1 LERLADSDNRLV
13 ITVDCGIRGNEFIQR
28 ANELGLDVIV
38 TDHHTPGMEL
48 PPAVAVIDPK
58 QTDDGYPD
66 RDLAGVG
73 VAFKLVQGLIQAG
86 LCLGD
91 LAEDDLLDLVAIGTV
106 ADLAPLLGE
115 NRSLVYRGLKII
127 NKARRPGIAALL
139 AKAGVQPGQATA
151 VTIGYA
157 LGPRINAAG
166 RMDHAYQAARLL
178 ITANPAEA
186 QQLAE
191 GLSDLN
197 RQRQET
203 TREMTTKALALAAEE
218 EEDSFLLF
226 AAHRDF
232 PSGVVGLIASR
243 LMENH
248 YRPAVV
254 AQVRDEVAVAS
265 CRSISEFHIT
275 DALDQCESLLV
286 KHGGHAAAAGFTVE
300 TSKLPELKSR
310 LSTIAR
316 EQLRHQ
322 VLIPKL
328 IIDAELEL
336 SDLVFLP
343 RLINSLEPC
352 GYGNP
357 TPLFL
362 SSNVRVLNP
371 RTVGRDRAHLKFT
384 VAEGKRSFDAIA
396 FRMGHQIG
404 QLVERMDCVYHLEE
418 NEWNGRINLQLNIQ
432 DMRPAGEETP

>member
-1 LERLADSDNRLV
+1 
-13 ITVDCGIRGNEFIQR
+13 
-28 ANELGLDVIV
+28 
-38 TDHHTPGMEL
+38 
-48 PPAVAVIDPK
+48 
-58 QTDDGYPD
+58 
-66 RDLAGVG
+66 
-73 VAFKLVQGLIQAG
+73 
-86 LCLGD
+86 
-91 LAEDDLLDLVAIGTV
+91 V

-115 NRSLVYRGLKII
+115 NRSLVHRGLEII
-127 NKARRPGIAALL
+127 NEARRPGIAALL

-178 ITANPAEA
+178 ITTDPTEA
-186 QQLAE
+186 QHLAE

-197 RQRQET
+197 RRRQDI
-203 TREMTTKALALAAEE
+203 TREMTDKALALAAEDE
-218 EEDSFLLF
+218 KDPFLLF

-254 AQVRDEVAVAS
+254 TQIRDNVAVGS

-275 DALDQCESLLV
+275 DALDQCQSLLV

-300 TSKLPELKSR
+300 TGKLPELKAR
-310 LSTIAR
+310 LSAIAR
-316 EQLRHQ
+316 EQLHHQ
-322 VLIPKL
+322 VLVPKL
-328 IIDAELEL
+328 TIDAELEL
-336 SDLVFLP
+336 SDLVFLH
-343 RLINSLEPC
+343 RLFDSLEPC

-384 VAEGKRSFDAIA
+384 VAEDRRSFDAIA
-396 FRMGHQIG
+396 FRMGHLIG
-404 QLVERMDCVYHLEE
+404 QLVDRMDCVYHLEE

-432 DMRPAGEETP
+432 DMRPAGEDAP